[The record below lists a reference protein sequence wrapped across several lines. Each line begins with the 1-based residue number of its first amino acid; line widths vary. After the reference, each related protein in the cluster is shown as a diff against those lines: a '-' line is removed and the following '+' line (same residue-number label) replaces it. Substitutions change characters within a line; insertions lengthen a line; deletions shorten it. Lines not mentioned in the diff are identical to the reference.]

1 MDWHIVESVTTMHN
15 YIDVENGILRKGAV
29 SAQTGEK
36 LVIPMN
42 MRDGT
47 LLCVGKGNPDWNFS
61 APHGAGRILSRS
73 QARDAVSM
81 EEFKESMEGIYST
94 SVMES
99 TIDEAPMVYKP
110 IEEIME
116 NIKDTV
122 DVITVLKPVYN
133 FKAH

>member
-1 MDWHIVESVTTMHN
+1 MS
-15 YIDVENGILRKGAV
+15 
-29 SAQTGEK
+29 
-36 LVIPMN
+36 
-42 MRDGT
+42 
-47 LLCVGKGNPDWNFS
+47 LLCVGKGNPDWNYS

-73 QARDAVSM
+73 KAKEVVGM
-81 EEFKESMEGIYST
+81 EKFKESMEGIYST
-94 SVMES
+94 SVVES

-122 DVITVLKPVYN
+122 DVIAILKPVYN

>member
-1 MDWHIVESVTTMHN
+1 
-15 YIDVENGILRKGAV
+15 
-29 SAQTGEK
+29 
-36 LVIPMN
+36 
-42 MRDGT
+42 
-47 LLCVGKGNPDWNFS
+47 
-61 APHGAGRILSRS
+61 
-73 QARDAVSM
+73 M

-94 SVMES
+94 SVVES

-122 DVITVLKPVYN
+122 DVIAILKPVYN